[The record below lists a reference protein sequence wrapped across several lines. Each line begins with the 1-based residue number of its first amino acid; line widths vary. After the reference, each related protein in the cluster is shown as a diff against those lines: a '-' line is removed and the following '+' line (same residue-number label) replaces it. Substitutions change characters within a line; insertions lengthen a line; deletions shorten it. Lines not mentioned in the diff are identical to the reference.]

1 MVTNSVALL
10 ALTRDERE
18 NMSTKDQLAQKVTQ
32 FRQKHPA
39 GLWLLFFAEMWER
52 FSYYGMRALLVLYM
66 TSQALNYQDKFAK
79 GVVYAGFTALVY
91 AVPVLGGYLA
101 DRFIGTGRAIIFG
114 ALLMAAGNFSLAVEG
129 NEIAFYIGLA
139 LLCVGNG
146 FFKPNIS
153 TTVGRLYADGDPMRD
168 RGFSVFY
175 QGINLGAFLSP
186 LICGYLGEV
195 HGWKYGFLSAGIGMM
210 LGLVTFI
217 LGRRVLEGHDNPPTP
232 EAPKTPLLGM
242 PANFTIV
249 LGSFVA
255 VPLCA
260 YMLWKGLI
268 GDLLLPIA
276 IGIYVYCIYIAVK
289 SDRITR
295 DRILM
300 VMILFLC
307 NILFWALFEQ
317 AGSSL
322 NTYARDVV
330 NRRIFSFDTLTS
342 WYQSVNAIF
351 IVALAPAFSAIWMA
365 LRRVNKMPSIPAKFG
380 LGIIQLGIG
389 YYFLVAGA
397 AQTDDTGRVIAMWL
411 ILCYL
416 LHTTGELC
424 LSPVGL
430 SAVTK
435 LCPTSRVG
443 FFMGAW
449 FLSIAIANYLGGQI
463 ATLTGDSSKYA
474 VEVGFDDETKKKL
487 VAREPDSWT
496 KLAALNSEADRLS
509 QELKVEVARTDIV
522 TIDPAHPLDENQTH
536 QLVKRVSNKLS
547 NIVSSIRPAGSQVE
561 YEDAN
566 GATQTATL
574 TYSRELLTLINSS
587 VDGKLAELEIPSPT
601 NDVKLD
607 AVTSLDDATLAAVT
621 ISIRAKV
628 DLLLR
633 GALDGYTDI
642 YKNSAIVCIIV
653 GILFVLLSP
662 LMNRLTHGIE

>member
-1 MVTNSVALL
+1 
-10 ALTRDERE
+10 
-18 NMSTKDQLAQKVTQ
+18 MSTKDQLAQKVTE
-32 FRQKHPA
+32 FRTKHPA

-66 TSQALNYQDKFAK
+66 TSQALNYPDKFAK

-101 DRFIGTGRAIIFG
+101 DKFIGTGRAIVFG
-114 ALLMAAGNFSLAVEG
+114 GLLMAAGNFSLSFEG

-139 LLCVGNG
+139 LLCIGNG

-153 TTVGRLYADGDPMRD
+153 TTVGRLYAEKDPMRD

-195 HGWKYGFLSAGIGMM
+195 HGWKYGFMAAGVGML
-210 LGLVTFI
+210 LGVVTYMM
-217 LGRRVLEGHDNPPTP
+217 GRHVVEGHDLPPTP
-232 EAPKTPLLGM
+232 DAPKTPLLGM
-242 PANFTIV
+242 PANLTIMF
-249 LGSFVA
+249 GSFVA

-260 YMLWKGLI
+260 VMLWKGWI
-268 GDLLLPIA
+268 GNLLLPIA
-276 IGIYVYCIYIAVK
+276 IGIYVYCIAVAVK
-289 SDRITR
+289 SDRVTR
-295 DRILM
+295 DRIFM
-300 VMILFLC
+300 VLILFLC

-330 NRRIFSFDTLTS
+330 NRDIGGVDTLTS

-351 IVALAPAFSAIWMA
+351 IVALAPVFSAIWMA
-365 LRRVNKMPSIPAKFG
+365 LRKIKKMPSIPAKFG
-380 LGIIQLGIG
+380 LGIIQLGVG
-389 YYFLVAGA
+389 YYILVVGA
-397 AQTDDTGRVIAMWL
+397 EHVDGTGRVLAMWL

-449 FLSIAIANYLGGQI
+449 FLSIAIANFLGGKI
-463 ATLTGDSSKYA
+463 ATLTGDSSQYEVA
-474 VEVGFDDETKKKL
+474 VAFDDSTKAKL
-487 VAREPDSWT
+487 VAGDRAAWDD
-496 KLAALNSEADRLS
+496 LAALNSEADRLS
-509 QELKVEVARTDIV
+509 RQLNVEVARTDV
-522 TIDPAHPLDENQTH
+522 VSIDPAKPLDENQTT
-536 QLVKRVSNKLS
+536 QLVKRVSTKLS
-547 NIVSSIRPAGSQVE
+547 NIVSSLQPAGTKVE
-561 YEDAN
+561 FVDESGSA
-566 GATQTATL
+566 QTAAL
-574 TYSRELLTLINSS
+574 NYSPKLLALVNQN
-587 VDGKLAELEIPSPT
+587 VDAKLNELEIPLPAA
-601 NDVKLD
+601 DIKLD
-607 AVTSLDDATLAAVT
+607 AAAALDDAALLAAT
-621 ISIRAKV
+621 TSIRAKV
-628 DLLLR
+628 DLLIR
-633 GALDGYTDI
+633 GALDGYTDV
-642 YKNSAIVCIIV
+642 YKKSALVCIAI